1 MKKTLSIICILIT
14 SALVAFFWV
23 KIDSFLTRKN
33 HPLEYSEYVEKY
45 ASEYAVPKELVYG
58 VIKTESDF
66 KSDAVSHKGAVGLM
80 QIMPETYIWLCE
92 KNSDENDNPDLL
104 YTPEVNIRYGVFYL
118 SMLYSQFG
126 NWENALAAYNAGPGN
141 VAKYKG
147 VPPFK
152 ITQNFIK
159 NIKKE
164 RENFMADEQLQ
175 SMVSDTI

>member
-1 MKKTLSIICILIT
+1 MSKKLVKTLLVTLLLLFLAPNQVFANETPQEHAKKLIVQTAQRLGVDPYLALGIAKIESNFNVAAKSPGGAIGLFQLTQRTAKILGVNPYI
-14 SALVAFFWV
+14 V
-23 KIDSFLTRKN
+23 
-33 HPLEYSEYVEKY
+33 SENIEGGIKY
-45 ASEYAVPKELVYG
+45 YKMMYNKYG
-58 VIKTESDF
+58 NV
-66 KSDAVSHKGAVGLM
+66 
-80 QIMPETYIWLCE
+80 
-92 KNSDENDNPDLL
+92 DL
-104 YTPEVNIRYGVFYL
+104 
-118 SMLYSQFG
+118 
-126 NWENALAAYNAGPGN
+126 ALAAYNAGPGN